1 MSESREIIGALQSE
15 AEFEAAVRDLEA
27 IGIDRAR
34 ISFLAQEEI
43 AASCTGAIGC
53 DIAQLPR
60 VEIELS
66 DDRQQVRTLVTSLA
80 ATVASFAGAGA
91 VLAATGGVAAP
102 AVLAALASAHVHEW
116 ARNQI
121 LNGGIVLIIH
131 PANLEQF
138 EAATAIMGQHCGKQ
152 VFSWP
157 SL

>member
-91 VLAATGGVAAP
+91 ILAATGAP
-102 AVLAALASAHVHEW
+102 LLPPYW
-116 ARNQI
+116 RDWR
-121 LNGGIVLIIH
+121 
-131 PANLEQF
+131 P
-138 EAATAIMGQHCGKQ
+138 
-152 VFSWP
+152 
-157 SL
+157 